1 MSDKSETARMSDTAR
16 MRPALVL
23 LLVAAAATAFLLA
36 LSAGEPEEHEKATK
50 KHTAPAPTDL
60 SDPAPVPSLVSAGD
74 RASATKAPPEETRT
88 LHPEAQRGNALVG
101 RVVLANGRMVA
112 GARVVLTRYGPT
124 DIFAPFGTERVPD
137 RETETDEEGNFTFT
151 DLEVAVD
158 YTVVASHPDHGR
170 RTEPYLSVADGQI
183 TEPVRIELR
192 PGSLVRGAITD
203 TSSQGIDG
211 AQVRL
216 SLLSVGDLE
225 DGAGVLRAVSDLA
238 GAYDFENV
246 SPGHYTLTVEKTG
259 FGKVQLQRIEI
270 GASSELVHD
279 VTLEVAHL
287 IAGTVRSRFDGA
299 PIAEARVE
307 AYSSDRRQEATN
319 TFTLTGEDGTFEL
332 DDVRQGSY
340 TLLVRAQG
348 FENKRE
354 PRVETGEVTLDL
366 ELVPL
371 PQVSGVVLDPA
382 GRPLANYTVQLRQ
395 PLANTTQTVAVTDT
409 RENVRRS
416 ADGAFTLACP
426 RVGEFLVEATHPR
439 FAASFSERFSIE
451 KGGSMSGVIVR
462 MTGGG
467 ALTGRLVNTEG
478 DPVSG
483 AVVKSHHTDY
493 VDDPFWRS
501 LGDSYP
507 SAAARKDTRTNAEGE
522 YSLEGLTPEAYQL
535 TFTHPEYAPVTARE
549 LQVEE
554 GRTVSV
560 PDTILARG
568 ASIAGTVFGPAGAG
582 LPGALVQVVLDT
594 QTTGSEFGAFYK
606 ARTNAEGRY
615 AFHHLPPGQY
625 KVSVQ
630 RQGAAD
636 NPFVGMT
643 DSKATRRSIH
653 LVDGKPYTQDFTL
666 SN

>member
-1 MSDKSETARMSDTAR
+1 

-23 LLVAAAATAFLLA
+23 LLVAAAAAAFFLA
-36 LSAGEPEEHEKATK
+36 LNTGKAAK
-50 KHTAPAPTDL
+50 PAPATVESPN
-60 SDPAPVPSLVSAGD
+60 PAPAESVDPPSAPSLVD
-74 RASATKAPPEETRT
+74 TDERTSATKAKPEETRT
-88 LHPEAQRGNALVG
+88 LHPEAERGNALMG
-101 RVVLANGRMVA
+101 LVVLPSGEAVA

-124 DIFAPFGTERVPD
+124 DIFAPFGDERVPD
-137 RETETDEEGNFTFT
+137 LEAETDEEGSFSFV
-151 DLEVAVD
+151 DLEVGVD
-158 YTVVASHPDHGR
+158 YTVVASHPEHGR
-170 RTEPYLSVADGQI
+170 RTEPYLSVADGQV
-183 TEPVRIELR
+183 TDPVRIELQ
-192 PGSLVRGAITD
+192 PGCLVRGAVTD
-203 TSSQGIDG
+203 SGGQGIDG

-225 DGAGVLRAVSDLA
+225 DGAGVLRVQTGQLGDYS
-238 GAYDFENV
+238 FENV
-246 SPGHYTLTVEKTG
+246 SRGHYTLTVEKVG
-259 FGKVQLQRIEI
+259 FGKVQLQRLEI
-270 GASSELVHD
+270 GDSGELVHD
-279 VTLEVAHL
+279 ITLEVAHL
-287 IAGTVRSRFDGA
+287 IAGTVRSSADGS
-299 PIAEARVE
+299 PVTGARVE

-332 DDVRQGSY
+332 NDVRQGSY
-340 TLLVRAQG
+340 TLLVRAPG

-366 ELVPL
+366 AVVPL

-382 GRPLANYTVQLRQ
+382 GNPLPNYTVQLRQ
-395 PLANTTQTVAVTDT
+395 LMANTTQTVAVSDT
-409 RENVRRS
+409 RQKVRRS
-416 ADGAFTLACP
+416 TDGAFTLACP

-439 FAASFSERFSIE
+439 YAASFSERFTVD
-451 KGGSMSGVIVR
+451 KGGTLSGVVVR

-467 ALTGRLVNTEG
+467 GLSGRLVNSEG
-478 DPVSG
+478 DPIAG
-483 AVVKSHHTDY
+483 ALVKSHHTDY

-501 LGDSYP
+501 LGDAYP
-507 SAAARKDTRTNAEGE
+507 SAAARKETRTNAEGE
-522 YSLEGLTPEAYQL
+522 YTLEGLTAESYQL
-535 TFTHPEYAPVTARE
+535 TFSHPEYASATVRE
-549 LQVEE
+549 LEVTE
-554 GRTVSV
+554 GNTVPV

-568 ASIAGTVFGPAGAG
+568 ASITGTVFGPAGAG

-594 QTTGSEFGAFYK
+594 QVTGSEFGAFYK

-630 RQGAAD
+630 RQGASD

-643 DSKATRRSIH
+643 DSKATRRSIQ